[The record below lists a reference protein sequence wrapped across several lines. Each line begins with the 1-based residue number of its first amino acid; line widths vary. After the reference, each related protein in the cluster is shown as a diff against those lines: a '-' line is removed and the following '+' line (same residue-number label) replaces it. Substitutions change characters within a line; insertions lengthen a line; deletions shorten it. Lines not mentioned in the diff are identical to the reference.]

1 MYGLAYLDTMVK
13 NTQYIRM
20 GEKTVQRMVGHE
32 MMNLVTAELLW
43 LVSVLGGVYL

>member
-1 MYGLAYLDTMVK
+1 MSGLAYLDMMVK
-13 NTQYIRM
+13 NTQYIRT

-32 MMNLVTAELLW
+32 MNLVMAEFLW